1 MNYQFLFKTLLKG
14 IKVLTI
20 HRRADS
26 LSYSNVINLRKFSN
40 DYLLI
45 FKTCI
50 GLCFLI
56 MFITNVC
63 LSLSFDLNTKIMF
76 GLFQIYLKHKYAY
89 SLTLQ

>member
-1 MNYQFLFKTLLKG
+1 MNSQFLFKTLLKG

-63 LSLSFDLNTKIMF
+63 LFDLNTKTMF